1 MKLLLENWR
10 EYLKEDD
17 FQPPTQE
24 AVDDDIDKYL
34 KKSGLTRNEVNI
46 EKDEIKKDE
55 KEIKNLARKAKDLVG
70 DITDKMVTDI
80 GNDGKI
86 KKPVILN
93 RDTDEIIDGKHR
105 FIAAEKYGLDLPV
118 VYISIKETN
127 ETPT

>member
-10 EYLKEDD
+10 EYIKEEDE

-34 KKSGLTRNEVNI
+34 EDLGLSRDEVKI
-46 EKDEIKKDE
+46 EKDKIGKDK
-55 KEIKNLARKAKDLVG
+55 KEIKNFADKARELPG
-70 DITDKMVTDI
+70 NITDKMVTDI

-93 RDTDEIIDGKHR
+93 KDTDEIIDGKHR
-105 FIAAEKYGLDLPV
+105 FIAAEEYGLDLPV
-118 VYISIKETN
+118 VYISAKEAQ
-127 ETPT
+127 